1 MKEEME
7 TFREKELRYLTTR
20 TRKRLNPTQKKAEAK
35 LKMCESFYSDIEID
49 KFSFVMPTAIM
60 RLNLREA
67 SQKILHEFGMA
78 FAECPEGRNGDT
90 KTA

>member
-7 TFREKELRYLTTR
+7 TFREKELRYLTSR

-35 LKMCESFYSDIEID
+35 LEMCESFYSDIETD
-49 KFSFVMPTAIM
+49 KFSCVMLTAIM
-60 RLNLREA
+60 RLNLRET
-67 SQKILHEFGMA
+67 SQKILQEFGMA
-78 FAECPEGRNGDT
+78 FAEWPKGRNGDT